1 MDMGRIPD
9 TDTLEPDLKQ
19 GLQHDHPVAAGRTA
33 DVGRVPRNVR
43 RIRRA
48 SNLGITPGR
57 PQAGSDDK
65 RDARYFSGFVQHMH
79 KMRVWLYVQI
89 ARAELSA
96 PEVPDL

>member
-1 MDMGRIPD
+1 MRRIPD
-9 TDTLEPDLKQ
+9 ANAFEPDLKQ
-19 GLQHDHPVAAGRTA
+19 SLKHDHPMAASRTA
-33 DVGRVPRNVR
+33 DVGSVPGNVR

-57 PQAGSDDK
+57 AQAGGDNERHAS
-65 RDARYFSGFVQHMH
+65 YFSGFIEHMH
-79 KMRVWLYVQI
+79 QMRVWLYVQI